1 MIELSEQELCALDAC
16 VDVASEGPPSFV
28 IPAQRA
34 VRKLRYPQAFDRA
47 KAFQHSYR
55 DIMPSEVSV
64 DYVKGIMYHW
74 YLCGN
79 DYDSTT
85 AAQQVVEE
93 MFPFWLEL
101 TDDMSQ
107 DTIEPAVAKD
117 SK

>member
-64 DYVKGIMYHW
+64 DYVKASCITGICAGM
-74 YLCGN
+74 
-79 DYDSTT
+79 TMT
-85 AAQQVVEE
+85 ALRPHNRLSRRC
-93 MFPFWLEL
+93 FL
-101 TDDMSQ
+101 SG
-107 DTIEPAVAKD
+107 
-117 SK
+117 SN